1 MSSLILLKVNMSTK
15 TDTLTFNRIELDIPA
30 HSILRTFA
38 TTRKC
43 GLVMR
48 SVASVCLSMCVWV
61 CPARALTF
69 ESIDLE
75 TLFLVCGNIFK
86 ISRSNSYIK
95 VVGWGSKSTEQKD
108 VSVWAVC
115 GWSALDW
122 FSRRQKGN
130 RVYHFLQIHD
140 INHMLR
146 GSDSTVLTATG
157 QVNGKWRTLDPYRI
171 QTPQL
176 IAKKTCHSWLCP
188 RDEPMCQ
195 FRCKSFQGGA
205 SGQMGEI

>member
-69 ESIDLE
+69 ESLDLE

-95 VVGWGSKSTEQKD
+95 VVGWGSKSTEQND

-130 RVYHFLQIHD
+130 RVYLFLQIHD

-146 GSDSTVLTATG
+146 GNCVLTAYCDRPSQWEMANFGPLQNPNSWTDCE
-157 QVNGKWRTLDPYRI
+157 NLS
-171 QTPQL
+171 QL
-176 IAKKTCHSWLCP
+176 IMSARWTAVP
-188 RDEPMCQ
+188 
-195 FRCKSFQGGA
+195 
-205 SGQMGEI
+205 I